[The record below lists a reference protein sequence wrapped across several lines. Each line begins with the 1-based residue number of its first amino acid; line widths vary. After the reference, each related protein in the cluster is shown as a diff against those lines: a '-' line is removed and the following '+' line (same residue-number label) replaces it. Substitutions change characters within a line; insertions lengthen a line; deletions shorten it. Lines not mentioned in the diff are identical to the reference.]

1 LKKLILLIL
10 LVLLM
15 LFTGELT
22 AREVVPLPGLGKPDS
37 LTIDNREM
45 YITDQ
50 GTIYVYSLEDFT
62 LKRKFGKSG
71 EGPGE
76 FKILPF
82 DRICLRIAIK
92 DDTILVNSVS
102 RLSFFT
108 REGNFIKHMFSQR
121 PIQYLKPLGN
131 KMVGYHRW
139 TEDDV
144 MYIGVY
150 LYDPGS
156 LRREK
161 ELIKKRYYVQ
171 VHRPYDPT
179 IFAMVMKNGA
189 RRATIYFPYKNK
201 LFVEGK
207 NDEILVFDNS
217 GEKLYT
223 IPPQYEKIKVP
234 ETFKKNV
241 MAYLEKRFLTTYP
254 RIKRHVRFNDY
265 FTIRSFLVADDKI
278 YVLTFKNI
286 EGKSEFYVLDL
297 KGNFLE
303 KKMIPFAE
311 SEFLCAYPYT
321 IANGALYQLNEN
333 PDTEEWELR
342 ITSMLLDPLCTA
354 LGISHSAKIISNREN
369 LFLVPRP
376 SSFSM
381 YSVCS
386 VSPIKKRRKK

>member
-1 LKKLILLIL
+1 MKKLIVFIL

-15 LFTGELT
+15 LLSGDLFS
-22 AREVVPLPGLGKPDS
+22 REVVPLPGLGKPDS
-37 LTIDNREM
+37 LTIHDREM
-45 YITDQ
+45 YITDR
-50 GTIYVYSLEDFT
+50 GTIIVYSLEDFA
-62 LKRKFGKSG
+62 LKRKFGEQG

-76 FKILPF
+76 FKILPS

-108 REGNFIKHMFSQR
+108 KEGDFIKHMFSQR

-139 TEDDV
+139 TNDDDNTL
-144 MYIGVY
+144 YIGVY
-150 LYDPGS
+150 IYDPGS

-161 ELIKKRYYVQ
+161 ELVKKPYYVQ
-171 VHRPYDPT
+171 TGRSYDPT

-189 RRATIYFPYKNK
+189 RRATIYHPYKDK

-207 NDEILVFDNS
+207 NDEILVFDNA

-234 ETFKKNV
+234 ETFKKDV
-241 MAYLEKRFLTTYP
+241 MAYLKKRFLTTYP

-265 FTIRSFLVADDKI
+265 FTIRSFLVAGDKI

-286 EGKSEFYVLDL
+286 DGKNEFYVLDL

-303 KKMIPFAE
+303 KKMVPFAE

-321 IANGALYQLNEN
+321 IANGAFYQLNEN
-333 PDTEEWELR
+333 PDTEEWELI
-342 ITSMLLDPLCTA
+342 IT
-354 LGISHSAKIISNREN
+354 N
-369 LFLVPRP
+369 L
-376 SSFSM
+376 
-381 YSVCS
+381 Y
-386 VSPIKKRRKK
+386 KK